1 MTKNYRVEGMTCEH
15 CSKSVV
21 EEVSAVPGT
30 QDVDVDLDKGTVTV
44 SGHGFTDDAISQAI
58 EEAGYK
64 VVD

>member
-15 CSKSVV
+15 CSNAVV
-21 EEVSAVPGT
+21 KEVSAVPGT
-30 QDVDVDLDKGTVTV
+30 QGVDVDLDKGVVTVT
-44 SGHGFTDDAISQAI
+44 GHGFTDEAISAAI